1 MKWRDRLIVLA
12 SAIFGC
18 GLLWTA
24 GSRLAPL
31 TQSRQE
37 MGLVATTPLENAPP
51 SLAFATVAMGA
62 FRGLV
67 VDVLWMRADRLKEKG
82 QFFDAKQLAEWI
94 TTLQPRFAAVWDFHA
109 WNMAYNISVAVPNTQ
124 WEERWQWVR
133 NGYELLRDKAIP
145 LNPKSILLYRSM
157 AWIFQHKM
165 GGIADDCHRHYKREL
180 ALAMRALLGDPETN
194 DMFEKLNTAP
204 TELAERLKDPGVAAF
219 VAKLRA
225 ADKAFAEA
233 DDKTLV
239 ANYLALRQNP
249 KKFDLKAF
257 AVIDEFRGGEILDR
271 FDLFARAFQLRHE
284 WKMDIAFMQELNKRF
299 GRTNISDPNN
309 RQPLNWE
316 HPNAHAIYWAE
327 LGLKLAGRPGQYI
340 IDEKNTD
347 RIVFHGLQSLYRQG
361 DMIIYG
367 APGELPTVFLRP
379 DLRMFESCNEAWKQ
393 DIVKYETLEKGNPK
407 AVRGGHRNFLENAIE
422 LFYRA
427 GHKQKAGEIYLQLR
441 KEYSTGEHSGDYS
454 MPLIEFVHARINE
467 ELDKISDKDATE
479 QILMS
484 LHEAYF
490 QYAVRRDSE
499 AESREAWAKEIYVLY
514 QKKYGAQEQYRMGL
528 PDFEM
533 IRFAAFMAFMNDQN
547 YPEVLRRNLLA
558 RIQLERPDLYKQLE
572 EQKQVFR
579 GLMEKQSQQ
588 PPAPGSN

>member
-1 MKWRDRLIVLA
+1 MKWRDRLIVLV

-18 GLLWTA
+18 GLLGLA
-24 GSRLAPL
+24 GTRLAPL
-31 TQSRQE
+31 TQSRQQ

-67 VDVLWMRADRLKEKG
+67 VDILWMRADRLKEKG

-124 WEERWQWVR
+124 WEERWRWVR

-165 GGIADDCHRHYKREL
+165 GGVADDCHRHYKREL

-194 DMFEKLNTAP
+194 ETFAKLADAPKDMEAL
-204 TELAERLKDPGVAAF
+204 LQDPGVASLIE
-219 VAKLRA
+219 KLRA
-225 ADKAFAEA
+225 SDKVFAEA
-233 DDKTLV
+233 DNKTFV
-239 ANYLALRQNP
+239 ATYLTLRQNP
-249 KKFDLKAF
+249 QKFNPKVF
-257 AVIDEFRGGEILDR
+257 AVIDEFRGRDALDR
-271 FDLFARAFQLRHE
+271 FDLFARAFQLRNE
-284 WKMDIAFMQELNKRF
+284 WKMDITFMQELNKMY
-299 GRTNISDPNN
+299 GRTNIDDPNN

-316 HPNAHAIYWAE
+316 HPDAHAIYWAV
-327 LGLKLAGRPGQYI
+327 LGLKVAGRPGQYL

-347 RIVFHGLQSLYRQG
+347 RIVFHGLQALYRQG
-361 DMIIYG
+361 DIILYG
-367 APGELPTVFLRP
+367 APGELPTVFLQP
-379 DLRMFESCNEAWKQ
+379 DLQMFDSCNEVWKQ
-393 DIVKYETLEKGNPK
+393 DIAKYEALEKGNPK
-407 AVRGGHRNFLENAIE
+407 AVRGGHANFLENAVE

-441 KEYSTGEHSGDYS
+441 REYSTGSHSSDYS
-454 MPLIEFVHARINE
+454 MPMVEFVHARINE
-467 ELDKISDKDATE
+467 ELDKISDKDAAE

-499 AESREAWAKEIYVLY
+499 AESRENWANDIYTLY
-514 QKKYGAQEQYRMGL
+514 QKKYGQGEPGRMGL
-528 PDFEM
+528 PSFEL
-533 IRFAAFMAFMNDQN
+533 IRYAAFMAFMTDQN
-547 YPEVLRRNLLA
+547 YPDILRRNLAA
-558 RIQLERPDLYKQLE
+558 RIQLERPELFKQLM
-572 EQKQVFR
+572 EQDKSFR
-579 GLMEKQSQQ
+579 DMIEKQSQQ
-588 PPAPGSN
+588 SPQPETK